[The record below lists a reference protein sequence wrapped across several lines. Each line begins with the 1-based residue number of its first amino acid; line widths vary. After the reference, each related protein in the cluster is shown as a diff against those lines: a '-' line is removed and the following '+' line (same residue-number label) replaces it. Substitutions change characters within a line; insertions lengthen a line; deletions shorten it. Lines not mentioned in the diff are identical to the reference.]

1 LPVFGN
7 FYPLAPE
14 MLLHRHTSG
23 GFTLHKISLALIALS
38 VGLFSASQA
47 KASTTDTFSLTG
59 DGNTFTF
66 SLLSPSTPS
75 ATNHNCPA
83 GGNSDFC
90 YSGISVLDNGHSQS
104 DTIEFTSTGG
114 LDIFNNY
121 GQSIVELT
129 LDHPPLEFT
138 DTQNSVSFIGGN
150 YLLGG
155 DDNGYGDYNW
165 NSKSDC
171 GNNYDG
177 YSLSID
183 PPTTSPVP
191 EPSSLALMSSGL
203 LAAAGAVRRRM
214 KK

>member
-1 LPVFGN
+1 
-7 FYPLAPE
+7 
-14 MLLHRHTSG
+14 M
-23 GFTLHKISLALIALS
+23 HKISLALIALS

-66 SLLSPSTPS
+66 SLLSPSTPN
-75 ATNHNCPA
+75 ATGFNCPA
-83 GGNSDFC
+83 FSFSGDFC
-90 YSGISVLDNGHSQS
+90 YTGISVVDNGHSQS
-104 DTIEFTSTGG
+104 DTIEFTSNGG
-114 LDIFNNY
+114 LDIFNKN
-121 GQSIVELT
+121 GNDIVELT
-129 LDHPPLEFT
+129 LDKPPVEFT
-138 DTQNSVSFIGGN
+138 DKQNSVSFIGGN

-155 DDNGYGDYNW
+155 DDNGYGDYDW
-165 NSKSDC
+165 NSKSNC

-177 YSLSID
+177 YTLSID

>member
-1 LPVFGN
+1 
-7 FYPLAPE
+7 
-14 MLLHRHTSG
+14 MLIPGHTSG
-23 GFTLHKISLALIALS
+23 GLTLHKISLALIALS

-47 KASTTDTFSLTG
+47 KASTLDTFSLTG

-90 YSGISVLDNGHSQS
+90 YTGISVTDNGYSQS
-104 DTIEFTSTGG
+104 DTIEFTGTGG
-114 LDIFNNY
+114 LDIFNHY

-138 DTQNSVSFIGGN
+138 DTNNSVSFIGGN

-155 DDNGYGDYNW
+155 SDNGYADYDW

-171 GNNYDG
+171 GNDYDG
-177 YSLSID
+177 YTLSID
-183 PPTTSPVP
+183 PPSAVP
-191 EPSSLALMSSGL
+191 EPSSLALMSTGL

>member
-7 FYPLAPE
+7 FYALAPE
-14 MLLHRHTSG
+14 MLLRRHTSG
-23 GFTLHKISLALIALS
+23 GLTLHKISLALIALS

-75 ATNHNCPA
+75 ATNFGCPA
-83 GGNSDFC
+83 GGFSDFC
-90 YSGISVLDNGHSQS
+90 YSGISVIDNGHSQS
-104 DTIEFTSTGG
+104 DTIEFTSNGG
-114 LDIFNNY
+114 LDIFNHY

-129 LDHPPLEFT
+129 LDHPPLEFA
-138 DTQNSVSFIGGN
+138 DTKDSVSFIGGT

-155 DDNGYGDYNW
+155 DDNGWGDYDW

-177 YSLSID
+177 YTLSID
-183 PPTTSPVP
+183 PPAPVP